1 MYCALCVLAGLQ
13 QTASKRRRVKNVQSR
28 ERSHFLPSPFGPCP
42 QLNINTKKYKYRKK
56 YKHKTRK
63 GTIFPHS
70 LQMWYWYE
78 IIKVILVQC
87 VYIFKLSNSLPGVGG
102 GVWDPTKWLLFEFTS
117 TFCQSSSPQMLNA
130 KDQPRLNLNE
140 VLLKLGKHFKC
151 NPFILTPCTYIKS
164 TSRI

>member
-42 QLNINTKKYKYRKK
+42 QLNINTKNTNTEKSTNTKQEKVQFPLMSIHFK
-56 YKHKTRK
+56 C
-63 GTIFPHS
+63 GTG
-70 LQMWYWYE
+70 YE

-102 GVWDPTKWLLFEFTS
+102 GV
-117 TFCQSSSPQMLNA
+117 
-130 KDQPRLNLNE
+130 
-140 VLLKLGKHFKC
+140 
-151 NPFILTPCTYIKS
+151 
-164 TSRI
+164 